1 MSEQNG
7 KGLSKKFVAG
17 IVVLAVVLFFVI
29 RQMACSALDTG
40 KAWPTTGLAE
50 KLPEPPGRIE
60 SIDMNEK
67 QLRASIDRCSDA
79 EYKAYIESCKDMG
92 FTIDAE
98 GSTEDFYR
106 AYSKEGYLL
115 DLSSYSSGE
124 DFTITLDAPL
134 EFSEIAWPTSGA
146 GSLVPAPQSAKG
158 IIDSDSS
165 TFFFAYVG
173 ETSPDAF
180 AQYADA
186 CSQAGFN
193 VDYNRGD
200 TFYQADNANG
210 VSLSLD
216 YRGYNTMT
224 VRVDASNA
232 GASNDTPVGQEAEA
246 ETDADAGAPISS
258 ESVSPDFKATMD
270 EYEAFFDQYVE
281 FMNAYNAD
289 SSSPELLARYADMMS
304 QYSDMMNSLDKI
316 DEESLS
322 PADYAYYTEVM
333 ARISAKLAEVA
344 QWQRCDSGGI

>member
-1 MSEQNG
+1 M
-7 KGLSKKFVAG
+7 
-17 IVVLAVVLFFVI
+17 
-29 RQMACSALDTG
+29 
-40 KAWPTTGLAE
+40 
-50 KLPEPPGRIE
+50 
-60 SIDMNEK
+60 
-67 QLRASIDRCSDA
+67 
-79 EYKAYIESCKDMG
+79 
-92 FTIDAE
+92 
-98 GSTEDFYR
+98 
-106 AYSKEGYLL
+106 
-115 DLSSYSSGE
+115 
-124 DFTITLDAPL
+124 
-134 EFSEIAWPTSGA
+134 
-146 GSLVPAPQSAKG
+146 
-158 IIDSDSS
+158 
-165 TFFFAYVG
+165 
-173 ETSPDAF
+173 
-180 AQYADA
+180 
-186 CSQAGFN
+186 
-193 VDYNRGD
+193 DYNRGD

-232 GASNDTPVGQEAEA
+232 GAANDTPVGQEAEV
-246 ETDADAGAPISS
+246 ETDADAGAPTSS

-344 QWQRCDSGGI
+344 Q